1 MQRQNFHF
9 AAALLLYNLH
19 RRPQNKVMDAYSSPH
34 LSHAMDLGDALY
46 IKNVKH
52 DNFIAKKLCC
62 IA

>member
-9 AAALLLYNLH
+9 AAALLLYNPH

-34 LSHAMDLGDALY
+34 FSHAMGLGDALC

-52 DNFIAKKLCC
+52 DNFMAEKLCC
-62 IA
+62 IT